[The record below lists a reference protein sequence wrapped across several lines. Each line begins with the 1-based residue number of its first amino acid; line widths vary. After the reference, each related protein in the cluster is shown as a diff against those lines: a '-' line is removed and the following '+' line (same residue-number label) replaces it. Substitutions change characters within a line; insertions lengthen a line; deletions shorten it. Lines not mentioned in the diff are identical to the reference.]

1 MKIHLDALPEELI
14 LRIMSHLHRL
24 DDLYSAMLTSKKFA
38 RISNDIA
45 PHHISRMAL
54 ATGDFLPGLQPHQHI
69 LLITTARRL
78 ADWAVQ
84 SELRRKKLASCMLD
98 GIDGLVALAMR
109 EAPVSLDE
117 IRKVWRW
124 KQQVLNP
131 LSHEV
136 DEACGRPSQ
145 PDGFL
150 TVCETPSL
158 TLLIWAIYGELFHH
172 SFTYLLSH
180 EDPNQPTPLDSVT
193 RFKFLVYCMPD
204 VNAFSYM
211 DLAEPE
217 WFAAMKDS
225 VEGFQQLSLN
235 HATREYLTPSLWG
248 GILNQ
253 HLPGLLGS
261 DDGDRNWGFANTMT
275 KDRLFLSCV
284 ASAGTKALD
293 LLIAAERKSL
303 HDSNIPDELVF
314 WLRGLHAKVQA
325 LPDAKAESGE
335 LSPARPYDALLQD
348 TWFTLPWDM
357 MHTLWDAGNYALR
370 SDVDESL
377 GEDETWSTLNRAIG
391 EDPLVGKTSF
401 SRLMDDIDE

>member
-1 MKIHLDALPEELI
+1 MAIHLDTLPEELI

-69 LLITTARRL
+69 LLIPTARRL
-78 ADWAVQ
+78 ADWAVHNDH
-84 SELRRKKLASCMLD
+84 RRKRLASSMLD

-109 EAPVSLDE
+109 EAPISLDE

-124 KQQVLNP
+124 KQEVLNP
-131 LSHEV
+131 LSHDV
-136 DEACGRPSQ
+136 DEACGRPTE

-158 TLLIWAIYGELFHH
+158 MLLIWVIYGELFHH
-172 SFTYLLSH
+172 SFSYLFSH
-180 EDPNQPTPLDSVT
+180 EDPSHPTPLESVT

-217 WFAAMKDS
+217 WFAAFKNS

-235 HATREYLTPSLWG
+235 HAIREYLTPSLWG
-248 GILNQ
+248 GVLNQ
-253 HLPGLLGS
+253 HLRGLLGS
-261 DDGDRNWGFANTMT
+261 GVGDSNWRFENLLT

-284 ASAGTKALD
+284 ASAGTKSLD
-293 LLIAAERKSL
+293 LLVAAGRKSS
-303 HDSNIPDELVF
+303 HDIDIPDELVV
-314 WLRGLHAKVQA
+314 WLRGLHAQTQA
-325 LPDAKAESGE
+325 LPVAKTQSGDI
-335 LSPARPYDALLQD
+335 SSGRPYDPLLQD

-357 MHTLWDAGNYALR
+357 MHTLWDSGNYSLR
-370 SDVDESL
+370 DEVVEFL
-377 GEDETWSTLNRAIG
+377 GEDEAWSTLNRAIG
-391 EDPLVGKTSF
+391 EDPLVEKTSF
-401 SRLMDDIDE
+401 SKLMDDIDE